1 MHRFTPS
8 VYFVFA
14 CVRHGSCLRCIFWVF
29 HMQQPS
35 APGSLCKPNRE
46 GKENEI
52 GNVTTN
58 GAPLLITQLFVCLF
72 VSYSVRFILGF
83 SGRLFLFFFRLCHF
97 GSSPGSL
104 IQRRATSFSNLHT
117 EQRVA
122 AERHPPLDLSSPAGI
137 PPPTLPTTTTTTTS
151 FISYASLRTVH
162 CKRRDFTS
170 PHLSPLISS
179 VTPRRFSTRRVF
191 PFLTVQSL
199 PAGRVRL
206 SPPLRLAD
214 ATSQVFLF
222 KLRLPQHGSL
232 LLLVGLRTAIC
243 TFKGLKDLEHA
254 QVNQS

>member
-1 MHRFTPS
+1 MSFRFKSRLT
-8 VYFVFA
+8 
-14 CVRHGSCLRCIFWVF
+14 H
-29 HMQQPS
+29 S
-35 APGSLCKPNRE
+35 ASIAAL
-46 GKENEI
+46 
-52 GNVTTN
+52 
-58 GAPLLITQLFVCLF
+58 
-72 VSYSVRFILGF
+72 
-83 SGRLFLFFFRLCHF
+83 
-97 GSSPGSL
+97 
-104 IQRRATSFSNLHT
+104 TSFCNLHT

-137 PPPTLPTTTTTTTS
+137 PPTLPTTS
-151 FISYASLRTVH
+151 FISFASLRTVH

-232 LLLVGLRTAIC
+232 LVLVGLRTAIC